1 MTDSCHMNHV
11 FLSQKNFK
19 RHFLTQRYRKRFW
32 TLGPQFSKSGRL
44 AIQDESYILQNNKMR
59 SFHLGQK
66 IFCIVFQNTLKLRFM
81 AQTYSTKAQKNWLLR
96 NTSVLWR
103 GLCLFYLPV
112 SYSWLKRLK
121 MSIFSTK
128 EARLFR
134 LLEKNMIN
142 FLLYP
147 LTKKKKC
154 EIFTTPEFG
163 SLMELRD

>member
-1 MTDSCHMNHV
+1 
-11 FLSQKNFK
+11 
-19 RHFLTQRYRKRFW
+19 
-32 TLGPQFSKSGRL
+32 
-44 AIQDESYILQNNKMR
+44 MR
-59 SFHLGQK
+59 SFNLKQE

-134 LLEKNMIN
+134 LLEKNMVDL
-142 FLLYP
+142 LLYP
-147 LTKKKKC
+147 LTRKKQC
-154 EIFTTPEFG
+154 EIFSIPEFG
-163 SLMELRD
+163 SLMELRDSFAASRVFNLFFNWPLFYIRQIIKKNKKDKLLT